1 MEGKRIA
8 PVESSSG
15 SLGLFGKAALIASC
29 AIMTLA
35 IGGAV
40 GLGVYANHIYDG
52 VFPGVTVSDIE
63 LGGKTQAQALTA
75 LDQTLSDQFAGKTIT
90 ITASGETIGSY
101 NLAALGAQT
110 DSRADIEQAYAVG
123 RESGFSGWIK
133 NSLTMVKAL
142 LGSKTEISPTITY
155 DESKLNTAIDEM
167 AERFDTDH
175 ADASYELTSDGLYA
189 TKERHGR
196 TLDRD
201 ALAELLLT
209 AQDTVEAPWKKD
221 PASPL
226 DLQNMA
232 DTLRA
237 EALPARY
244 DISLG
249 KVVDGQV
256 GVAIDVE
263 AAQYVLDAAAE
274 GERVQ
279 LPADVTYPEMTAAEM
294 EAVLFRDL
302 LATTS
307 TNVSGS
313 AARKGN
319 VKLSGE
325 CVNGT
330 ILNHGDVFDYNQV
343 VGKRTVERGFGYA
356 GAYVNGLTVDV
367 VGGGICQ
374 TSSTIYYAT
383 LLANLEIV
391 DRINHRYYPGYIP
404 KGMDATVSWGGPE
417 FRFKNNT
424 GYPIRIDVKYEKS
437 VITVNIYGT
446 KTDDTYVKMTSEVL
460 STTPFETVYEET
472 MDLPWGKQEQKQSG
486 YTGYQVK
493 TYRNVYDGNNNLISS
508 TLEANNNYR
517 SRNKI
522 ILVGIN
528 GRPSEETPGTTPPS
542 ETPTPDTPASGE
554 AEVPSAGTGDGST
567 QAPDP
572 TPSTPPAYEEPLP
585 PETPPIIV
593 PETMPDWLK
602 PST

>member
-1 MEGKRIA
+1 MEGKRVA
-8 PVESSSG
+8 SVEKNSS

-29 AIMTLA
+29 AIMTIA
-35 IGGAV
+35 IGSAV
-40 GLGVYANHIYDG
+40 GLGIYANHIYEG
-52 VFPGVTVSDIE
+52 IFPGVTVSDID
-63 LGGKTQAQALTA
+63 LGGKTQSQAQTVLNQSLT
-75 LDQTLSDQFAGKTIT
+75 DQLAGQTIT
-90 ITASGETIGSY
+90 ITADGETIGSY
-101 NLAALGAQT
+101 NLAALGAQA
-110 DSRADIEQAYAVG
+110 DSRTGMEQAYAVG
-123 RESGFSGWIK
+123 RESGVSGWIK
-133 NSLTMVKAL
+133 NSLTMVKAF
-142 LGSKTEISPTITY
+142 LGGKTEISPAITY
-155 DESKLNTAIDEM
+155 DKNTLNTAIDEM
-167 AERFDTDH
+167 AERFNTDH
-175 ADASYELTSDGLYA
+175 TDASYELTSEGLYA

-221 PASPL
+221 PAQSL
-226 DLQNMA
+226 DLQSMA
-232 DTLRA
+232 DTLSA
-237 EALPARY
+237 EPLPARY
-244 DISLG
+244 DITLG
-249 KVVDGQV
+249 KVVDGQI

-279 LPADVTYPEMTAAEM
+279 LPAEVTYPEMTAAEM

-307 TNVSGS
+307 TNVSGTS
-313 AARKGN
+313 SRKGN

-391 DRINHRYYPGYIP
+391 DRVNHRYYPGYIP
-404 KGMDATVSWGGPE
+404 KGMDATVSWGGPD

-437 VITVNIYGT
+437 VITVSIYGT

-528 GRPSEETPGTTPPS
+528 GRPEETPGTTPS
-542 ETPTPDTPASGE
+542 ETPAPETPTGGE
-554 AEVPSAGTGDGST
+554 ANVPSTGTESET
-567 QAPDP
+567 TPKPSDP
-572 TPSTPPAYEEPLP
+572 PEYVEPQP
-585 PETPPIIV
+585 PETPQILV
-593 PETMPDWLK
+593 PETMPEWLK
-602 PST
+602 PNT

>member
-1 MEGKRIA
+1 MDGKRVA
-8 PVESSSG
+8 PVEKNGG

-29 AIMTLA
+29 TIMTLA
-35 IGGAV
+35 IGSAV
-40 GLGVYANHIYDG
+40 GLGIYANHVYEGI
-52 VFPGVTVSDIE
+52 FPGVTVSDIE
-63 LGGKTQAQALTA
+63 LGGKTQSQAQTA
-75 LDQTLSDQFAGKTIT
+75 LNQNLADQLAGKTIT
-90 ITASGETIGSY
+90 ITADGETIGSY
-101 NLAALGAQT
+101 NLAALGAQA
-110 DSRADIEQAYAVG
+110 DSKAGVDQAYAIG
-123 RESGFSGWIK
+123 RESGISGWIK
-133 NSLTMVKAL
+133 NSLTMVKAF
-142 LGSKTEISPTITY
+142 LGRKTEISPSIIY
-155 DESKLNTAIDEM
+155 DKNTLSTAIDEM

-175 ADASYELTSDGLYA
+175 TDASYELTSDGLYA
-189 TKERHGR
+189 IKERHGR

-209 AQDTVEAPWKKD
+209 AQDTVEAPWKKA
-221 PASPL
+221 PAQSL
-226 DLQNMA
+226 DLQSMA
-232 DTLRA
+232 DTLSA
-237 EALPARY
+237 EPLPARY
-244 DISLG
+244 DISQG

-274 GERVQ
+274 GERVK
-279 LPADVTYPEMTAAEM
+279 LPANVTYPEMTAEEM
-294 EAVLFRDL
+294 QSVLFRDL

-391 DRINHRYYPGYIP
+391 DRVNHRYYPGYIP
-404 KGMDATVSWGGPE
+404 KGMDATVSWGGPD

-437 VITVNIYGT
+437 VITVSIYGT

-493 TYRNVYDGNNNLISS
+493 TYRNVYDSNNNLISS

-528 GRPSEETPGTTPPS
+528 GRPEETPGTT
-542 ETPTPDTPASGE
+542 TPDTPPPETPETPTGGE
-554 AEVPSAGTGDGST
+554 AEVPSTGTEGST
-567 QAPDP
+567 SQTPNP
-572 TPSTPPAYEEPLP
+572 TPSAPPYEEPKP
-585 PETPPIIV
+585 PETPPIII
-593 PETMPDWLK
+593 PETMPEWLK
-602 PST
+602 PHT

>member
-1 MEGKRIA
+1 MDGKRVA
-8 PVESSSG
+8 PVEKNGG

-29 AIMTLA
+29 TIMTLA
-35 IGGAV
+35 IGSAV
-40 GLGVYANHIYDG
+40 GLGIYANHVYEGI
-52 VFPGVTVSDIE
+52 FPGVTVSDIE
-63 LGGKTQAQALTA
+63 LGGKTQSQAQTA
-75 LDQTLSDQFAGKTIT
+75 LNQNLADQLAGKTIT
-90 ITASGETIGSY
+90 ITADGETIGSY
-101 NLAALGAQT
+101 NLAALGAQA
-110 DSRADIEQAYAVG
+110 DSKAGVDQAYAIG
-123 RESGFSGWIK
+123 RESGISGWIK
-133 NSLTMVKAL
+133 NSLTMVKAF
-142 LGSKTEISPTITY
+142 LGRKTEISPSIIY
-155 DESKLNTAIDEM
+155 DKNTLSTAIDEM

-175 ADASYELTSDGLYA
+175 TDASYELTSDGLYA
-189 TKERHGR
+189 IKERHGR

-209 AQDTVEAPWKKD
+209 AQDTVEAPWKKA
-221 PASPL
+221 PAQSL
-226 DLQNMA
+226 DLQSMA
-232 DTLRA
+232 DTLSA
-237 EALPARY
+237 EPLPARY
-244 DISLG
+244 DISQG

-274 GERVQ
+274 GERVK
-279 LPADVTYPEMTAAEM
+279 LPANVTYPEMTAEEM
-294 EAVLFRDL
+294 QSVLFRDL

-391 DRINHRYYPGYIP
+391 DRVNHRYYPGYIP
-404 KGMDATVSWGGPE
+404 KGMDATVSWGGPD

-437 VITVNIYGT
+437 VITVSIYGT

-493 TYRNVYDGNNNLISS
+493 TYRNVYDSNNNLISS

-528 GRPSEETPGTTPPS
+528 GRPEETPGTT
-542 ETPTPDTPASGE
+542 TPDTPPPETPTGGE
-554 AEVPSAGTGDGST
+554 AEVPSTGTEGST
-567 QAPDP
+567 SQTPNP
-572 TPSTPPAYEEPLP
+572 TPSAPPYEEPKP
-585 PETPPIIV
+585 PETPPIII
-593 PETMPDWLK
+593 PETMPEWLK
-602 PST
+602 PHT